1 MGGLNLEYFLARRMA
16 SASSGRR
23 NNVMV
28 RVATLSVA
36 IGVAV
41 MIVSLAVIFG
51 FKREITAKLSGFGA
65 HVQIASLDGNA
76 SSYETEPVSRD
87 QPFADYLRGIP
98 CFGSINPYAVKGGI
112 LRGEEAMQG
121 IVLKGVDST
130 YDWTPMRRS
139 LVAGRL
145 PDVSDTVRHK
155 EVLLSRAVAD
165 RMEADVGDPIEM
177 LFVQNPP
184 RRDRFRVSGIYD
196 TGFGELDRVL
206 ALTDLRNVQ
215 RLNGWDSTQVSGFE
229 LRTTDFS
236 RLDRFTDDVYR
247 AVVEHQRTDRDEPLR
262 VTNVRMQ
269 YPMIFDWLDAHNVNA
284 AVIITVMLLVAQVGV
299 DDRSLFDGDVGI
311 DALALHRMRVP
322 YDGCFCDLRVRD
334 ERAFN
339 FGRAD
344 AVARHVHHVV
354 DATRDPEVAILVSIG
369 AIAREVVAGGGE
381 VHVFVSL
388 RVAVHAQHHA
398 RPWPRQHETAAL
410 AGIGLGSVRSDDP
423 RFYAEER

>member
-1 MGGLNLEYFLARRMA
+1 MGRLNLEYFLAKRIA
-16 SASSGRR
+16 SVSSGRR

-98 CFGSINPYAVKGGI
+98 RFESFNPYAVKGGI

-215 RLNGWDSTQVSGFE
+215 RLNGWDSTQVSGF
-229 LRTTDFS
+229 
-236 RLDRFTDDVYR
+236 
-247 AVVEHQRTDRDEPLR
+247 
-262 VTNVRMQ
+262 
-269 YPMIFDWLDAHNVNA
+269 
-284 AVIITVMLLVAQVGV
+284 
-299 DDRSLFDGDVGI
+299 
-311 DALALHRMRVP
+311 
-322 YDGCFCDLRVRD
+322 
-334 ERAFN
+334 
-339 FGRAD
+339 
-344 AVARHVHHVV
+344 
-354 DATRDPEVAILVSIG
+354 
-369 AIAREVVAGGGE
+369 
-381 VHVFVSL
+381 
-388 RVAVHAQHHA
+388 
-398 RPWPRQHETAAL
+398 
-410 AGIGLGSVRSDDP
+410 
-423 RFYAEER
+423 

>member
-1 MGGLNLEYFLARRMA
+1 MGRLNLEYFLAKRIA
-16 SASSGRR
+16 SVSSGRR

-98 CFGSINPYAVKGGI
+98 RFESFNPYAVKGGI

-236 RLDRFTDDVYR
+236 HLDRFTDDVYR

-284 AVIITVMLLVAQVGV
+284 AVIITVMLLVA
-299 DDRSLFDGDVGI
+299 LFNMIAALLIIPRERAGDGD
-311 DALALHRMRVP
+311 
-322 YDGCFCDLRVRD
+322 
-334 ERAFN
+334 
-339 FGRAD
+339 
-344 AVARHVHHVV
+344 
-354 DATRDPEVAILVSIG
+354 
-369 AIAREVVAGGGE
+369 
-381 VHVFVSL
+381 
-388 RVAVHAQHHA
+388 
-398 RPWPRQHETAAL
+398 RQT
-410 AGIGLGSVRSDDP
+410 SKP
-423 RFYAEER
+423 

>member
-1 MGGLNLEYFLARRMA
+1 
-16 SASSGRR
+16 
-23 NNVMV
+23 
-28 RVATLSVA
+28 
-36 IGVAV
+36 

-76 SSYETEPVSRD
+76 SSYETEPR
-87 QPFADYLRGIP
+87 QPRSAVRGLFARNPPLRESQP
-98 CFGSINPYAVKGGI
+98 LCRERRGI

-215 RLNGWDSTQVSGFE
+215 RLNGWDSTQVSG
-229 LRTTDFS
+229 LRAAHDGFFAS
-236 RLDRFTDDVYR
+236 RPLYR
-247 AVVEHQRTDRDEPLR
+247 RR
-262 VTNVRMQ
+262 VSRGGSSISGPT
-269 YPMIFDWLDAHNVNA
+269 
-284 AVIITVMLLVAQVGV
+284 
-299 DDRSLFDGDVGI
+299 
-311 DALALHRMRVP
+311 
-322 YDGCFCDLRVRD
+322 
-334 ERAFN
+334 
-339 FGRAD
+339 
-344 AVARHVHHVV
+344 
-354 DATRDPEVAILVSIG
+354 ATSRCG
-369 AIAREVVAGGGE
+369 
-381 VHVFVSL
+381 
-388 RVAVHAQHHA
+388 
-398 RPWPRQHETAAL
+398 
-410 AGIGLGSVRSDDP
+410 
-423 RFYAEER
+423 